1 MTHNTGE
8 ASAMK
13 KQGVYQR
20 VLLKLSGEVLMGK
33 GAYGIEPDTINR
45 LAAELIEVAN
55 SGVELAI
62 VIGGGNIFRGNMG
75 TASGM
80 DRASADYMGMMA
92 TVMNAIGLQDALE
105 RQGANVR
112 VISALHIKEVAE
124 PYIRRRAVRHLEKGR
139 ILIFAAGT
147 GNPYFTT
154 DTAASLRAMEIQAD
168 VVLKGTK
175 VNGVYTADPMKDPEA
190 VRYETVTFTEA
201 LTKQLG
207 VMDATAMSLCRDN
220 QMPIVVFDVTKNGE
234 MFKAIAGEPVGTLV
248 KEG

>member
-1 MTHNTGE
+1 MTQNTRE
-8 ASAMK
+8 VSND
-13 KQGVYQR
+13 QQDVYKR
-20 VLLKLSGEVLMGK
+20 VLLKLSGEVLMGE

-45 LAAELIEVAN
+45 LAAELIEVSN
-55 SGVELAI
+55 TGVELAI

-105 RQGANVR
+105 RQGASVR

-154 DTAASLRAMEIQAD
+154 DTAASLRAMEIGAD
-168 VVLKGTK
+168 IVLKGTK
-175 VNGVYTADPMKDPEA
+175 VDGVYTADPVKDA
-190 VRYETVTFTEA
+190 TATRYDTLTFTEA

-220 QMPIVVFDVTKNGE
+220 HMPIVVFDVTTSGE
-234 MFKAIAGEPVGTLV
+234 MIRAISGESVGTLV
-248 KEG
+248 KEE